1 MKRKR
6 ITLNDTVDQLLKE
19 GFSDVLVD
27 ACGLWVRQ
35 PDNVKARYGKLFVSY
50 VDRTYDGHIAFVEV
64 ERPSACF
71 L

>member
-1 MKRKR
+1 MRRKR

-27 ACGLWVRQ
+27 TCGLWIRQ
-35 PDNVKARYGKLFVSY
+35 PDNVKDRYGKLFVSY
-50 VDRTYDGHIAFVEV
+50 VDRTYDEHIAFVEV
-64 ERPSACF
+64 ERPSECF

>member
-1 MKRKR
+1 MRRKR

-27 ACGLWVRQ
+27 TCGLWVRQ
-35 PDNVKARYGKLFVSY
+35 PDNVKARYGKLFVSW
-50 VDRTYDGHIAFVEV
+50 VDRTYDEHVAFVEV
-64 ERPSACF
+64 ERTSAWF

>member
-1 MKRKR
+1 MRRKR
-6 ITLNDTVDQLLKE
+6 ITLNDMVDQLLKE

-50 VDRTYDGHIAFVEV
+50 VDRTYDEHIAFVEV

>member
-1 MKRKR
+1 MRRKR

-35 PDNVKARYGKLFVSY
+35 PDSVKARYGKLFVRY
-50 VDRTYDGHIAFVEV
+50 VDRTYDDHTAFVEV
-64 ERPSACF
+64 EYPALWF

>member
-1 MKRKR
+1 MRRKR

-27 ACGLWVRQ
+27 TCGLWIRQ
-35 PDNVKARYGKLFVSY
+35 PDSVKARYGNLFVGY
-50 VDRTYDGHIAFVEV
+50 VDRTYDEHIAFVEV
-64 ERPSACF
+64 ERPSAWF

>member
-1 MKRKR
+1 MRRKR

-35 PDNVKARYGKLFVSY
+35 PDGVKARYGTLFVRY
-50 VDRTYDGHIAFVEV
+50 VDRSYDDYIAFVEV
-64 ERPSACF
+64 EYPALWF